1 MSVNYELA
9 SKKIIDLANEIIG
22 QYHPRLKNERI
33 AYVIKYGAWT
43 KNGKD
48 VLGNAHKC
56 SEKEML
62 LTGYTFII
70 TLAGVL
76 LMLPENVIRAV
87 IDHEL
92 SHCGVEKNED
102 GQTKRYIIAHDLE
115 DFAQV
120 IKRYGLYSEDVKYF
134 IQQIKQIS
142 IFDDKML
149 LKVVK

>member
-48 VLGNAHKC
+48 VLGNAKKC

-120 IKRYGLYSEDVKYF
+120 IKRYGLYNEDVKYF

-142 IFDDKML
+142 IFDDEMS